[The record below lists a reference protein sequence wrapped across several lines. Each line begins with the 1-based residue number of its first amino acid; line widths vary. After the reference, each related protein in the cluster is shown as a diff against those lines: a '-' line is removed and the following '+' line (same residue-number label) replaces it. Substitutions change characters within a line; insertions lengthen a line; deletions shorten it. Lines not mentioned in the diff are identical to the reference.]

1 MKTPLQAQ
9 LSELVTRC
17 SENCMSRGT
26 KVVDAA
32 ADAAHLE
39 LLWLQYLTTTKLTG
53 TADCLLEGTK
63 SAIHEGASCLALG
76 LVRPA
81 LNSLRLQIDLIF
93 GWLYFKDHPVEW
105 DRVQKSGDG
114 FKLKQ
119 ELLKYFA
126 DSFTGFGMRFGILK
140 ECKTRSQEDPYR
152 LLSAHMH
159 GQSQYALP
167 QVQAPSDI
175 VATSKAQDEAIAL
188 QKECSEFVTDVLWSV
203 FADKWASL
211 PSELVDTLKARFTE
225 KQRIAF
231 FTF

>member
-1 MKTPLQAQ
+1 MTSPLQIQ
-9 LSELVTRC
+9 LDELVTRC
-17 SENCMSRGT
+17 SENCKSRGIA
-26 KVVDAA
+26 VIDAA
-32 ADAAHLE
+32 GDAARLQ
-39 LLWLQYLTTTKLTG
+39 LLWLQYLTATKRTG

-63 SAIHEGASCLALG
+63 SAVHESTSCLALG
-76 LVRPA
+76 LVRPS

-93 GWLYFKDHPVEW
+93 SWLYFKDHAVEW
-105 DRVQKSGDG
+105 GRVQNTGDG

-119 ELLKYFA
+119 ELLKYFGE
-126 DSFTGFGMRFGILK
+126 SFAGFGMRFGILK
-140 ECKTRSQEDPYR
+140 ECKTRTQEDPYR

-175 VATSKAQDEAIAL
+175 VAPSQAQDEAIAL
-188 QKECSEFVTDVLWSV
+188 QKECSEFITDVLWSI

-211 PSELVDTLKARFTE
+211 PTELLDTLKARFTE
-225 KQRIAF
+225 KQRVAF

>member
-1 MKTPLQAQ
+1 MKNAVEAQ
-9 LSELVTRC
+9 LNKLIARC
-17 SENCMSRGT
+17 SENCTSRGT
-26 KVVDAA
+26 EVIHATAEAA
-32 ADAAHLE
+32 RLQ

-105 DRVQKSGDG
+105 ERVQTTGDG

-119 ELLKYFA
+119 ELLRYFS
-126 DSFTGFGMRFGILK
+126 DSFSGFGMRFGVLK
-140 ECKTRSQEDPYR
+140 ECKTRTQEDPYR

-167 QVQAPSDI
+167 QVQSLADI
-175 VATSKAQDEAIAL
+175 VATSQAQDEAIAV

-203 FADKWASL
+203 FADKWAGL

-225 KQRIAF
+225 KQRVAF